1 MSPKRAS
8 LDLAAFLD
16 SEQAGSLIGPSR
28 EQTRTIAEALLGIC
42 YDEFGKAPRFLQGE
56 EIEQLVAQVLPT
68 RFEPGSPVA
77 DNVPIVLTAF
87 FEYLELNEV
96 VTQIYEI
103 KRALEASL
111 PRFAEAVRSG
121 AYRDQQVR
129 KKSAPFIHGAEKLG
143 RNDPCSCGSGKKFK
157 KCHGKNA

>member
-1 MSPKRAS
+1 MSTKRAA

-16 SEQAGSLIGPSR
+16 SEQTRSLSSPARDHAR
-28 EQTRTIAEALLGIC
+28 EIAETLLNLC

-56 EIEQLVAQVLPT
+56 EVEQLVAQALPT
-68 RFEPGSPVA
+68 RFEPNSAVA
-77 DNVPIVLTAF
+77 ESVPAILTAF

-96 VTQIYEI
+96 VTSIYEI
-103 KRALEASL
+103 KRALDASL
-111 PRFAEAVRSG
+111 PRFLKAVRSG
-121 AYRDQQVR
+121 TYRDRQVR
-129 KKSAPFIHGAEKLG
+129 QKSAPVVYGAEKLG

>member
-16 SEQAGSLIGPSR
+16 SEQARSLTGPSR
-28 EQTRTIAEALLGIC
+28 DQTRTIAEALLDIC

-56 EIEQLVAQVLPT
+56 EVEQLVTQVLPT
-68 RFEPGSPVA
+68 RFEPNSSA
-77 DNVPIVLTAF
+77 AENVPIVLPAF

-96 VTQIYEI
+96 VAQNYEI

-111 PRFAEAVRSG
+111 PQFAEAVRSG
-121 AYRDQQVR
+121 AFRDQQVR
-129 KKSAPFIHGAEKLG
+129 KKSAPFVHGALKLG
-143 RNDPCSCGSGKKFK
+143 RNDPCSCGSGKKYK